1 MSKPEESQDG
11 EIKEKTNPLDRLKR
25 GIIKSEEE
33 AKKIGKT
40 AYGYGKQLSEVLKSK
55 DPVIV
60 KRDDIAVLL
69 KKIDNNEKFLEEFA
83 KLTREGYRLSFKED
97 LHFLTK
103 SHISFL
109 YFQNQKFYK

>member
-1 MSKPEESQDG
+1 MNKPEENQDG
-11 EIKEKTNPLDRLKR
+11 EIKKKTNPLGRLKK
-25 GIIKSEEE
+25 GIVKSEEE
-33 AKKIGKT
+33 AKKIAEL
-40 AYGYGKQLSEVLKSK
+40 AYGYGKRLSDVLKSK

-109 YFQNQKFYK
+109 YFQNQKFFK